1 MDGLSDLILRDRNLG
16 EIAPTLGALLAYGL
30 VCLGAGGGLYRLAD

>member
-1 MDGLSDLILRDRNLG
+1 MDGLSDLILRDRTLG

-30 VCLGAGGGLYRLAD
+30 VCLGAGGRLYRLAD